1 MLTVI
6 LEEIPYESYQVG
18 PDGKSLDLNLPMISG
33 KSKFINIA
41 DRIVV
46 SVNING
52 LRVPFYLSK
61 GYGGKK
67 NVPAGK
73 WYPFFGIGKNG
84 WINKGKSED
93 IVKYYNSTIMKQIAE
108 QLDTKIGDIRHF
120 VNNYP
125 KVGMKSHVF
134 GTFLNRDM
142 VDVSDDNEDKG
153 ALEKVYLNINIINQK
168 LDNQHTG
175 DFNKNTELKNN
186 DIFYDKQK
194 NILIFKPIGNSL
206 IAHKSL
212 REYFGPGRLE
222 LSNEQTDGKRLFY
235 VKPTAQELANLTLQ
249 NNNKQIAQDQINLYS
264 KYNGKE

>member
-6 LEEIPYESYQVG
+6 LEEIPYESYQTG

-33 KSKFINIA
+33 KSKFINTA
-41 DRIVV
+41 DRIVI

-52 LRVPFYLSK
+52 LRVPFYLST

-73 WYPFFGIGKNG
+73 WYPFFGIGKEG
-84 WINKGKSED
+84 WLNKGTDED
-93 IVKYYNSTIMKQIAE
+93 IVKYYNSNIIKQISE
-108 QLDTKIGDIRHF
+108 QLDTTLGDIRHS

-125 KVGMKSHVF
+125 KVGKKSPVF
-134 GTFLNRDM
+134 GKFLNRDM
-142 VDVSDDNEDKG
+142 VDVSDDHETKG
-153 ALEKVYLNINIINQK
+153 ALEKVYLNINIIKQK
-168 LDNQHTG
+168 LDNQYTG
-175 DFNKNTELKNN
+175 DFNKTTELKNN

-212 REYFGPGRLE
+212 REYFGPERLE

-249 NNNKQIAQDQINLYS
+249 NNNKQITQNQINLHS
-264 KYNGKE
+264 TYNGME